1 MTLSHSRM
9 WAVVWSVRQDLLSW
23 LDCHNRALVW
33 LGGVPASVRIDNLKT
48 GVAEG
53 AGAWAVLN
61 PGYAS
66 YAKQLGFI
74 IDPCRVRTPQDKGKV
89 ERRGHDVKY
98 VVVREGERFAT
109 IAGLQSVTERRVL
122 EQAHRLL
129 CPVTGTPIH
138 TAWQAERATLA
149 PLPMTLPQPFDVQ
162 VHRKVGRDCLV
173 AFEGRQYSVPYD
185 CAGGTVELRGCAR
198 TVEIYRSG
206 ACIARF
212 PRHTECRLLI
222 DRAHYDGPST
232 ARVTAPAPLG
242 RMARRGVLAAQLGA
256 AGRHRAKLRTGAVPA
271 RRGCIVM
278 SRSRGISGLDR
289 VRALLQR
296 LGWIFTVER
305 LPELIEQ
312 GVREELAL
320 AAFVEFLVE
329 SEASSRE
336 ERRVTRGLKQSH
348 LPIGRTLDSFDF
360 LFNRSIEREKI
371 EMLATC
377 EFVRRKETILL
388 LGPPG
393 TGKTHLA
400 AALGMKA
407 VQNGFSVRFLEADEL
422 IESMRK
428 VKDGNAYADRPRY
441 LTANV
446 LIIDELGFQALDRR
460 DAHRLF
466 QVVNQ
471 RYERAST
478 IITSNKSITE
488 WPTMLAGDEALASAI
503 LDRLLHH
510 CHVIQTDGASYRLRH
525 IEQQLK
531 LQPNLSRG
539 TAAEM
544 P

>member
-1 MTLSHSRM
+1 
-9 WAVVWSVRQDLLSW
+9 
-23 LDCHNRALVW
+23 
-33 LGGVPASVRIDNLKT
+33 
-48 GVAEG
+48 
-53 AGAWAVLN
+53 
-61 PGYAS
+61 
-66 YAKQLGFI
+66 
-74 IDPCRVRTPQDKGKV
+74 
-89 ERRGHDVKY
+89 
-98 VVVREGERFAT
+98 
-109 IAGLQSVTERRVL
+109 
-122 EQAHRLL
+122 
-129 CPVTGTPIH
+129 
-138 TAWQAERATLA
+138 
-149 PLPMTLPQPFDVQ
+149 
-162 VHRKVGRDCLV
+162 
-173 AFEGRQYSVPYD
+173 
-185 CAGGTVELRGCAR
+185 
-198 TVEIYRSG
+198 
-206 ACIARF
+206 
-212 PRHTECRLLI
+212 
-222 DRAHYDGPST
+222 
-232 ARVTAPAPLG
+232 
-242 RMARRGVLAAQLGA
+242 
-256 AGRHRAKLRTGAVPA
+256 
-271 RRGCIVM
+271 M
-278 SRSRGISGLDR
+278 SRGRGISGLDR
-289 VRALLQR
+289 VRSLLQR
-296 LGWIFTVER
+296 LGWIFAAER

-312 GVREELAL
+312 GVREELSL
-320 AAFVEFLVE
+320 AAFIEFLVE

-360 LFNRSIEREKI
+360 VFNRSIDREKI

-428 VKDGNAYADRPRY
+428 VKEGNAYSERPRY
-441 LTANV
+441 LTAHV

-488 WPTMLAGDEALASAI
+488 WPAMLAGDEALASAI

-531 LQPNLSRG
+531 LQPIFSRNG
-539 TAAEM
+539 TAAEA